1 MHCCVSPSSC
11 SIRTV
16 KHVPRVPVTP
26 TGVALVGSVV
36 LMGVRHAAAVVEA
49 EDYLDYLDYL
59 DCLGW
64 AVAAAAD
71 VVVVLPRFATHM
83 DAESVRIHTAQVLM
97 GCVVLTGALDA
108 SQG

>member
-49 EDYLDYLDYL
+49 EDYLDYL
-59 DCLGW
+59 GW